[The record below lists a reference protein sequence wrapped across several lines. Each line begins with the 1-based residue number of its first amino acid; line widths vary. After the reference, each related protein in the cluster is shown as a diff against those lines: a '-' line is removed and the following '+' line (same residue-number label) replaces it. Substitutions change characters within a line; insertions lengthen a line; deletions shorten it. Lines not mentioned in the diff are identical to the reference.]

1 LSDGLKAYVS
11 VDLEGIPGIAGL
23 LQLIPGQPL
32 YGDARKLIT
41 LVVDSVAEELY
52 KCGFEHV
59 VIADSHGYMTNVIYA
74 ELKTS
79 AWLLQGFPRPFSM
92 VNGLEK
98 EKYDAA
104 LFIGYHAPAGSS
116 EAYLS
121 HTMSS
126 STIQRVYVNGELASE
141 YYLNALYAG
150 EYGVP
155 VVMVAGDEALR
166 EHVKKHTPWAVF
178 IPLKK
183 GVAWSASLNPPLHE
197 IVRKL
202 REGVKEAWN
211 VLKSGKA
218 RPLKLANG
226 AEVLIEVKREIVV
239 ELASLIPGAERVDA
253 FTIKFRAKDAVDV
266 LRFVEL
272 VTFLGAAAK
281 VLLPR

>member
-1 LSDGLKAYVS
+1 MSAGLKAYVS
-11 VDLEGIPGIAGL
+11 VDLEGIPGVAGL

-32 YGDARKLIT
+32 YSDARKLIT

-52 KCGFEHV
+52 KCGFERV
-59 VIADSHGYMTNVIYA
+59 IIADSHGYMTNIIYTD
-74 ELKTS
+74 LRTS

-92 VNGLEK
+92 VHGLEK

-104 LFIGYHAPAGSS
+104 FFIGYHAPAGSS

-166 EHVKKHTPWAVF
+166 EHVRKHTPWAVF
-178 IPLKK
+178 VPLKK
-183 GVAWSASLNPPLHE
+183 GVAWSASINPPLRE
-197 IVRKL
+197 VIERL
-202 REGVKEAWN
+202 REGVREAWDI
-211 VLKSGKA
+211 LKSGEA
-218 RPLKLANG
+218 RPLKLNNG
-226 AEVLIEVKREIVV
+226 AEVLIEVKREVV
-239 ELASLIPGAERVDA
+239 AELASLIPGAERIDA
-253 FTIKFRAKDAVDV
+253 FTVRFRAKDAVDV

-272 VTFLGAAAK
+272 MTFLGAAAK
-281 VLLPR
+281 TLLPK

>member
-1 LSDGLKAYVS
+1 MCAGLKAYVS
-11 VDLEGIPGIAGL
+11 VDLEGIPGVAGL

-41 LVVDSVAEELY
+41 LIVDSAAEELY

-92 VNGLEK
+92 VHGLGK

-104 LFIGYHAPAGSS
+104 FFIGYHAPAGSS

-150 EYGVP
+150 EYDVP

-178 IPLKK
+178 VPLKK

-197 IVRKL
+197 VVQKL
-202 REGVKEAWN
+202 REGVREAWSA
-211 VLKSGKA
+211 LKSGKA

-226 AEVLIEVKREIVV
+226 AEVLIEVKREVV
-239 ELASLIPGAERVDA
+239 AELASLIPGAERVDA
-253 FTIKFRAKDAVDV
+253 FTIRFEARDAVDV

-281 VLLPR
+281 ALLPR

>member
-1 LSDGLKAYVS
+1 L
-11 VDLEGIPGIAGL
+11 
-23 LQLIPGQPL
+23 
-32 YGDARKLIT
+32 T
-41 LVVDSVAEELY
+41 VDSVAEELY

-59 VIADSHGYMTNVIYA
+59 VIADSHGYVTNVIYA

-92 VNGLEK
+92 VHGLEK
-98 EKYDAA
+98 GRYDAA
-104 LFIGYHAPAGSS
+104 FFIGYHAPAGLS

-150 EYGVP
+150 EYDVP

-166 EHVKKHTPWAVF
+166 EHVEKHTPWAVF
-178 IPLKK
+178 VPLKK

-197 IVRKL
+197 VVQKL
-202 REGVKEAWN
+202 REGVREAWS

-218 RPLKLANG
+218 CPLKLANG
-226 AEVLIEVKREIVV
+226 AEVLIEVKREIVA
-239 ELASLIPGAERVDA
+239 ELASLIP
-253 FTIKFRAKDAVDV
+253 V
-266 LRFVEL
+266 LNVSMRSP
-272 VTFLGAAAK
+272 LG
-281 VLLPR
+281 LRLRTPLTCLGSWS

>member
-1 LSDGLKAYVS
+1 MSDGLKAYVS
-11 VDLEGIPGIAGL
+11 VDLEGIPGVAGL

-41 LVVDSVAEELY
+41 LIVDSVAEELY

-92 VNGLEK
+92 VHGLEK
-98 EKYDAA
+98 DRYDAA

-126 STIQRVYVNGELASE
+126 STIQRIYVNGVLASE

-150 EYGVP
+150 EYDVP
-155 VVMVAGDEALR
+155 VVLVAGDEALEKYVR
-166 EHVKKHTPWAVF
+166 KHTPWAVF

-197 IVRKL
+197 IVEKL
-202 REGVKEAWN
+202 REGVKEAWD
-211 VLKSGKA
+211 VLKSGDA
-218 RPLKLANG
+218 HPLKLG
-226 AEVLIEVKREIVV
+226 KDVEVLIEVKREIVT

-253 FTIKFRAKDAVDV
+253 FTIKFKAKNGVDV

-272 VTFLGAAAK
+272 VTFLGAAART
-281 VLLPR
+281 LLPK